1 LITKDMLE
9 AQLRLYQNGH
19 EQAISKHAKAQ
30 EALENAKRELAA
42 FSGAIDCCQN
52 LIKIAEQIEQAQGQG
67 PPSDLPEPI
76 PKE

>member
-1 LITKDMLE
+1 MITKDMLE

-19 EQAISKHAKAQ
+19 EKAISKHALAQ
-30 EALENAKRELAA
+30 EALENATRELAA

-52 LIKIAEQIEQAQGQG
+52 LIKIAQQIEQAQGQG
-67 PPSDLPEPI
+67 PPEDLPEPV